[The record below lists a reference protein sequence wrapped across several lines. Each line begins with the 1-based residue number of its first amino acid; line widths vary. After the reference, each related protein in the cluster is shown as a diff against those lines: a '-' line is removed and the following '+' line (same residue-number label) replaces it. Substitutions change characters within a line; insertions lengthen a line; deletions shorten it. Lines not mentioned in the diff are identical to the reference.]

1 MSVKRRGVAHVYDHV
16 EPSDRH
22 EGRDPAHRIG
32 PDGSEPV
39 SWLAATRRVFAILRT
54 LKRHDVLGLMRPG
67 ASPPSPEQL
76 RLALEELGIVFV
88 KLGQVLALRRDLLPS
103 AYVEALESLHD
114 RLPPIPWEEV
124 EAEVGWALGRP
135 VAEAF
140 AELDPEPLA
149 AASVAQV
156 HEGRTH
162 DGRHVAVKVRR
173 PGIEGQVVED
183 SAALALL
190 ATWVERVATVAR
202 RFDAAGFVLEFRR
215 SMERELDFRH
225 EARNI
230 RRFRESLGDLDG
242 LWIPN
247 VIPELSTSAVLTMEH
262 SPGQRIDHYVRK
274 RPEEAERLA
283 PLVAALV
290 LRQIFENGL
299 FHADPHP
306 GNLFVLPDGRLC
318 LHDFGMVGELNE
330 PMREALGDLLAA
342 EVRGDARSAVA
353 AYLRLGLPGSDV
365 DKRTLENEFQ
375 QVLDKLHSR
384 PLSEISLGGELQEL
398 MRAGSRGRVRNPR
411 ELLLLG
417 RALLIAEALLRRL
430 DPELD
435 VIEIFRRQ
443 LTRLELQRVSPDRL
457 LERGLAAARSLER
470 LSRDLPA
477 ALEALTQRL
486 EQGDSGAQLDHR
498 VRNELVALRRTVA
511 LVGGAVAA
519 GLIGLAG
526 ALLATAGDG
535 GAATVGLALVL
546 AGALGAAWGVLRALW
561 RN

>member
-1 MSVKRRGVAHVYDHV
+1 MTRGPEHLNRTGAH
-16 EPSDRH
+16 E
-22 EGRDPAHRIG
+22 
-32 PDGSEPV
+32 SEPL
-39 SWLAATRRVFAILRT
+39 SWVGATRRVFSILRT
-54 LKRHDVLGLMRPG
+54 LKRHDLLGALRPG
-67 ASPPSPEQL
+67 ASPPTPEQL

-103 AYVEALESLHD
+103 AYIEALESLHD
-114 RLPPIPWEEV
+114 RLPPISWEEV
-124 EAEVGWALGRP
+124 KAEVQRELGMP

-156 HEGRTH
+156 HDGRTH

-173 PGIEGQVVED
+173 PGIEDRVVED

-190 ATWVERVATVAR
+190 ATLAERVSAAAR

-215 SMERELDFRH
+215 SMELELDFRH
-225 EARNI
+225 EAGNI
-230 RRFRESLGDLDG
+230 HRFRESLDDLDG
-242 LWIPN
+242 LFIPD

-262 SPGQRIDHYVRK
+262 SPGQRIDRYVAEH
-274 RPEEAERLA
+274 PDEAERLA

-342 EVRGDARSAVA
+342 EVRGDAAAAVA

-365 DKRTLENEFQ
+365 DAKALERDFQ

-384 PLSEISLGGELQEL
+384 PLAEISLGGELQEL
-398 MRAGSRGRVRNPR
+398 MRAGSRNRVRNPR

-417 RALLIAEALLRRL
+417 RAFLIAEALLRRL

-435 VIEIFRRQ
+435 VIEVFRRQ

-457 LERGLAAARSLER
+457 IERGLAMARSLER
-470 LSRDLPA
+470 LSRDLPG
-477 ALEALTQRL
+477 ALDAVTRRL
-486 EQGDSGAQLDHR
+486 EQGPAAAGMDQTA
-498 VRNELVALRRTVA
+498 RNELVALRRAVA
-511 LVGGAVAA
+511 RAGGAVASA
-519 GLIGLAG
+519 LIVLAG
-526 ALLATAGDG
+526 AVLATAGSG
-535 GAATVGLALVL
+535 GTVAAGWGLVL
-546 AGALGAAWGVLRALW
+546 AGAVGAAWSVARSGR
-561 RN
+561 RD

>member
-1 MSVKRRGVAHVYDHV
+1 VKRR
-16 EPSDRH
+16 RH
-22 EGRDPAHRIG
+22 DSTPTDLNG
-32 PDGSEPV
+32 PEPV
-39 SWLAATRRVFAILRT
+39 SWMVATRRVVAILRT
-54 LKRHDVLGLMRPG
+54 LKRHDLLGALSPG
-67 ASPPSPEQL
+67 ASPPTPDQL
-76 RLALEELGIVFV
+76 RLALEELGIAFV

-114 RLPPIPWEEV
+114 RLPPVPWEDVRAEV
-124 EAEVGWALGRP
+124 ERELGRP
-135 VAEAF
+135 IEEAF
-140 AELDPEPLA
+140 AELDPEPMA

-156 HEGRTH
+156 HAGPTR

-173 PGIEGQVVED
+173 PGIEEQVVED

-190 ATWVERVATVAR
+190 ATLAERMSSVAR

-225 EARNI
+225 EASNI
-230 RRFRESLGDLDG
+230 RRFRESLSDLDG
-242 LWIPN
+242 LWIPD
-247 VIPELSTSAVLTMEH
+247 VIPELSTAAVLTMEH
-262 SPGQRIDHYVRK
+262 SPGQRIDHYVRE
-274 RPEEAERLA
+274 RPEEAARLA

-318 LHDFGMVGELNE
+318 LHDFGMVGELSE

-342 EVRGDARSAVA
+342 EVRGDARAAVA

-365 DKRTLENEFQ
+365 DARALEADFQ

-398 MRAGSRGRVRNPR
+398 MRAGSRSQVRNPR

-417 RALLIAEALLRRL
+417 RAFLIAEALLRRL

-435 VIEIFRRQ
+435 VIEVFRRQ
-443 LTRLELQRVSPDRL
+443 LTRLEVQRVSPDRL
-457 LERGLAAARSLER
+457 LERGLAVARSLER

-477 ALEALTQRL
+477 ALDAVTQRL
-486 EQGDSGAQLDHR
+486 EQGAAPGGRDGR
-498 VRNELVALRRTVA
+498 VPDELAALRRTVA
-511 LVGGAVAA
+511 SAGGAVAA

-526 ALLATAGDG
+526 AVLLVG
-535 GAATVGLALVL
+535 GTV
-546 AGALGAAWGVLRALW
+546 
-561 RN
+561 

>member
-1 MSVKRRGVAHVYDHV
+1 VIRGPEYLNRTGA
-16 EPSDRH
+16 
-22 EGRDPAHRIG
+22 
-32 PDGSEPV
+32 DGSEPL
-39 SWLAATRRVFAILRT
+39 SWVAATRRVFSILRT
-54 LKRHDVLGLMRPG
+54 LKRHDLLGALRPG
-67 ASPPSPEQL
+67 ASQPTPEQL

-114 RLPPIPWEEV
+114 RLSPIPWEEV
-124 EAEVGWALGRP
+124 KAEVERELGMP

-156 HEGRTH
+156 HDGRTP

-173 PGIEGQVVED
+173 PGIEDRVVED
-183 SAALALL
+183 SAALAFL
-190 ATWVERVATVAR
+190 ATLAERVSAAAR

-215 SMERELDFRH
+215 SMELELDFRH

-242 LWIPN
+242 LSIPD

-262 SPGQRIDHYVRK
+262 SPGQRIDRYVAEH
-274 RPEEAERLA
+274 PDEAERLA

-318 LHDFGMVGELNE
+318 LHDFGMVGELSE

-342 EVRGDARSAVA
+342 EVRGDAAAAVA

-365 DKRTLENEFQ
+365 NAKALESDFQ

-384 PLSEISLGGELQEL
+384 PLAEISLGGELQEL
-398 MRAGSRGRVRNPR
+398 MRAGSRARVRNPR

-417 RALLIAEALLRRL
+417 RAFLIAEALLRRL

-435 VIEIFRRQ
+435 VIEVFRRQ
-443 LTRLELQRVSPDRL
+443 LTRLELQRVSPYRL
-457 LERGLAAARSLER
+457 IERGLAMARSLER
-470 LSRDLPA
+470 LSRDLPG
-477 ALEALTQRL
+477 ALDAVTRRL
-486 EQGDSGAQLDHR
+486 EQGSAGAGMDHTA
-498 VRNELVALRRTVA
+498 RNELVALRRAVA
-511 LVGGAVAA
+511 GAGGAVASA
-519 GLIGLAG
+519 LIVLAG
-526 ALLATAGDG
+526 AVLATAGDG
-535 GAATVGLALVL
+535 GAVAAGWGLVL
-546 AGALGAAWGVLRALW
+546 AGAVGAAWSVARAG
-561 RN
+561 RRD